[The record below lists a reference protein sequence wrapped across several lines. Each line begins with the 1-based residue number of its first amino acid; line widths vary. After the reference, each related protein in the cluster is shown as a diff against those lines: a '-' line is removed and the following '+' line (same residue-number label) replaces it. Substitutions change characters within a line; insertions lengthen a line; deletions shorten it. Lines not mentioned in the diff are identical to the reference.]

1 MREAKRY
8 TIKLIIYTMQPIS
21 LIGCINKQL
30 IKIMKG
36 MVKMFKGIQQWYV
49 KAYPSDDLGYNISE
63 QAVFV
68 DLHDGI
74 MNGYDIYG
82 YLGISD
88 SLVRERIFLEL
99 ASIYDTSYKNIYETW
114 INNLK

>member
-1 MREAKRY
+1 
-8 TIKLIIYTMQPIS
+8 
-21 LIGCINKQL
+21 
-30 IKIMKG
+30 MKG
-36 MVKMFKGIQQWYV
+36 MVEMFKGIQQWYV
-49 KAYPSDDLGYNISE
+49 KAYPSDDLGYNISG

-68 DLHDGI
+68 DLHNGI
-74 MNGYDIYG
+74 MHGYDIYG

-99 ASIYDTSYKNIYETW
+99 SNVYDTSYAAIYETW